1 MSLFDQPH
9 YVLSKHLGTFEERVS
24 TEIALEVIIYCE
36 QKCSQIAMLIH
47 VFEGK
52 RE

>member
-1 MSLFDQPH
+1 M
-9 YVLSKHLGTFEERVS
+9 LSKHLRTLDERVS
-24 TEIALEVIIYCE
+24 TEIALEEIGYRE

>member
-1 MSLFDQPH
+1 M
-9 YVLSKHLGTFEERVS
+9 LSKHLGIFEERVS
-24 TEIALEVIIYCE
+24 TEIALEVIIHCE
-36 QKCSQIAMLIH
+36 QKCSQIAML

>member
-1 MSLFDQPH
+1 M
-9 YVLSKHLGTFEERVS
+9 LSKHLGTFEERDL
-24 TEIALEVIIYCE
+24 TEIALEVIIYRE
-36 QKCSQIAMLIH
+36 QKCSQIVLLIR